1 MLQQLPSSL
10 GQLASEIRP
19 YLQAINRSLAKGGQ
33 GRLQRFIHRGKV
45 EAGKSN
51 TDDGYV
57 SDDDCVAVLFDVS
70 EGGPRRTK
78 KRWAVYYANVVKVTF
93 DKLGKRVP
101 GARAHLHEL
110 TGEAVCKWFDE
121 KLDGKEVVRHHGKRA
136 YHLTLNNSTGFNDK
150 VEFPNILTGV
160 RMTLDR
166 QNDCWLLNDE
176 DHQYVEQQL
185 ARWSTYHNCTPA
197 QQKRQGQWVKDV
209 RQGHDRLK
217 TKVFDQLGIE
227 I

>member
-1 MLQQLPSSL
+1 MHVMQVVPSSFSESFPGWL
-10 GQLASEIRP
+10 SDQSAS
-19 YLQAINRSLAKGGQ
+19 
-33 GRLQRFIHRGKV
+33 HKV
-45 EAGKSN
+45 PS
-51 TDDGYV
+51 
-57 SDDDCVAVLFDVS
+57 
-70 EGGPRRTK
+70 
-78 KRWAVYYANVVKVTF
+78 
-93 DKLGKRVP
+93 
-101 GARAHLHEL
+101 ARAHLHEL
-110 TGEAVCKWFDE
+110 TGEAMCKWFDE
-121 KLDGKEVVRHHGKRA
+121 KLDGKQVVTHHGKRA

-150 VEFPNILTGV
+150 VEFPNILAGV

-185 ARWSTYHNCTPA
+185 ARWSTYHNCTPV
-197 QQKRQGQWVKDV
+197 QQKRQGEWVKDV